1 MTGGQSASNI
11 TIRPGAGERL
21 KGLLGDL
28 PVKETEKINHLLEP
42 AYMDLDEKTWTSRIS
57 FQRKT
62 WAENRR
68 GEIHGGIISTMFDQS
83 TGWTAVALVED
94 MSITTS
100 DLQVSFIK
108 PFMGERFC
116 IESELVYAG
125 NHNVRMRGTAYDLD
139 SGKVLAMC
147 TATFARI

>member
-1 MTGGQSASNI
+1 MTSGQSASNI
-11 TIRPGAGERL
+11 SIRAGGGQRL
-21 KGLLGDL
+21 KTLLEELSRQEAD
-28 PVKETEKINHLLEP
+28 KINNLLEP
-42 AYMDLDEKTWTSRIS
+42 VYMDMDEEGFISRIR
-57 FQRKT
+57 FRRKP

-68 GEIHGGIISTMFDQS
+68 GEIHGGIIATMFDQS

-94 MSITTS
+94 MSITTA

-108 PFMGERFC
+108 PFMGDEFC

-125 NHNVRMRGTAYDLD
+125 NRNVRMRGTATDIR
-139 SGKVLAMC
+139 SGKILAMC